1 LKKRIVRRVSERF
14 IHRLLGHSEWWELER
29 YRALYLTKEG
39 RWLVGVDNTTSDCF
53 VEEFKTKKA
62 AMRWLQNPRA
72 IGPSLGGPN
81 K

>member
-1 LKKRIVRRVSERF
+1 M
-14 IHRLLGHSEWWELER
+14 ER
-29 YRALYLTKEG
+29 YRALYLAKEG
-39 RWLVGVDNTTSDCF
+39 QWWVATDNTTADCF

>member
-1 LKKRIVRRVSERF
+1 MKKRRVRQVSKRF
-14 IHRLLGHSEWWELER
+14 IHRLIEHSERWKMER
-29 YRALYLTKEG
+29 YRALYLAKEG
-39 RWLVGVDNTTSDCF
+39 QWWVATDNTTADCF